1 MILLC
6 LPVLELQLSF
16 FMSGY
21 SAINISD
28 GDDRP
33 VNFQNTTTATKEIK
47 IERRRPVYQ
56 QIQEHIADDKLI

>member
-1 MILLC
+1 
-6 LPVLELQLSF
+6 
-16 FMSGY
+16 MSGY